1 MCIPKL
7 ESCTTGREWVK
18 ITILL
23 HQFLYSQ
30 WCCQHSF
37 VHYRLCSSYCIQP
50 KTLVLFQKIETAF
63 IKRLKGMKY
72 ISTRTTKREY
82 TFTEAFLESFAEDGG
97 LLCPKEIPRIST
109 DTLEKWSVGICC
121 IVKNS
126 IWISLIFIWRFFRYL
141 LTKVIYHPTTW
152 KSFWNLYSKSFI
164 NANLSLYWMIC
175 GLSVDQASRSHFLG
189 RILLWTHLS
198 YQGFFHAVHWSF
210 SEVSR

>member
-1 MCIPKL
+1 
-7 ESCTTGREWVK
+7 
-18 ITILL
+18 
-23 HQFLYSQ
+23 
-30 WCCQHSF
+30 
-37 VHYRLCSSYCIQP
+37 
-50 KTLVLFQKIETAF
+50 
-63 IKRLKGMKY
+63 MKY

-126 IWISLIFIWRFFRYL
+126 IWISLIFIWRFFRDL